1 MSYNGIGLQ
10 TARGSGTSGY
20 VQTSLVLSDGVIP
33 GNYKKRKIISKRK
46 EEEARLKVDEAN
58 KYQARL
64 EIEKHGKKRQIEVKC
79 MELREE
85 LEDVEKDNVIE
96 QRVAELRRKL
106 IADMNGNKYDDIQ
119 KHSSELKKPYKDD
132 ALHFKSNNGKEEN
145 LGPTHINISV
155 SSDVP
160 VNHRDID
167 RASKYVPRYK
177 SRGSDIRRTP
187 RL

>member
-20 VQTSLVLSDGVIP
+20 VQTSLVLPDGVIP

-46 EEEARLKVDEAN
+46 EEEARLKVDEGN
-58 KYQARL
+58 KYKARL

-96 QRVAELRRKL
+96 QRIAELRCKL
-106 IADMNGNKYDDIQ
+106 LEDMNGSKDEDIQ
-119 KHSSELKKPYKDD
+119 KHSSELEKSYKDD
-132 ALHFKSNNGKEEN
+132 AVHFKSNNKEEN
-145 LGPTHINISV
+145 LGPININISE
-155 SSDVP
+155 SADVA
-160 VNHRDID
+160 VNHRDTD

-177 SRGSDIRRTP
+177 SRGSDIRRLP